1 MARLRVAKL
10 LVPAIAALPPAAMP
24 LGTPPKIRR
33 LRPKLR
39 TSAWAVVI
47 PSLSPLWKE
56 DKLSSI
62 WDPAQDLIVSW
73 RLVQSDQLE
82 K

>member
-1 MARLRVAKL
+1 MARLRAENL
-10 LVPAIAALPPAAMP
+10 LVPTIVALPPAVMP
-24 LGTPPKIRR
+24 LVTLPKIRR
-33 LRPKLR
+33 LRAKLR

-47 PSLSPLWKE
+47 PSTSPLWKE

-62 WDPAQDLIVSW
+62 WDPAQDLIVSSP
-73 RLVQSDQLE
+73 LVQSDQLE

>member
-1 MARLRVAKL
+1 MARLRVGN
-10 LVPAIAALPPAAMP
+10 LVPTIAALPPAAMP
-24 LGTPPKIRR
+24 LATPPKIRR

-62 WDPAQDLIVSW
+62 WDPAQDSIVSW
-73 RLVQSDQLE
+73 RLAQSDQLE
-82 K
+82 E